1 MSRGIAATLR
11 CVCGTAVAASLAAEV
26 ASCWH
31 CPACARLWR
40 VDLDAVRVVRAGLQE
55 LLCLQ
60 GHILVVVGLTTIV
73 LVLLAVVHPVWL
85 LGAPMVI
92 GGVALIAGPSY
103 RRRADRAKAAV
114 RTPISLTRAAES
126 SD

>member
-1 MSRGIAATLR
+1 
-11 CVCGTAVAASLAAEV
+11 
-26 ASCWH
+26 
-31 CPACARLWR
+31 
-40 VDLDAVRVVRAGLQE
+40 
-55 LLCLQ
+55 
-60 GHILVVVGLTTIV
+60 
-73 LVLLAVVHPVWL
+73 
-85 LGAPMVI
+85 MVI